1 MYRSVILPL
10 AKQDIQCAAQWYN
23 SKKKGLG
30 RQFTSEVRR
39 KIHFI
44 QQNPKAISIRYNKVR
59 VLALDVF
66 PYLIHYTIDE
76 STQTIPIIAILHTS
90 RNPKLWKNR

>member
-39 KIHFI
+39 KIH
-44 QQNPKAISIRYNKVR
+44 
-59 VLALDVF
+59 
-66 PYLIHYTIDE
+66 YTIDE